1 MLSIKY
7 TRITIRA
14 VKTSNRSRYRYIYII
29 VNVHQT
35 GEQAPGEVQ
44 AQVTNHRRPE
54 RMQDTRKRA
63 AVLLL

>member
-1 MLSIKY
+1 MLVIKY

-14 VKTSNRSRYRYIYII
+14 VKMPNRNLYRY
-29 VNVHQT
+29 NCQCASNQST
-35 GEQAPGEVQ
+35 SPGEVP

-63 AVLLL
+63 VFLLL